1 MVIHTMTSS
10 MADRNIWE
18 VAVYRTIFN
27 ILVCIWLVLLSS
39 IISQCMDYGSN
50 RADLLHFWVCGALYK
65 MHSFVKG
72 ITLKRKL
79 CQSLRMPQILNSV
92 CSLITSQTP
101 SEYIHKNYDLTR
113 MIFDYQHTKWLSSEI
128 QPSHTSL
135 RKLCKQDGHQIILL
149 VHEYLCFKK
158 NVISYKMFFWGPG
171 SHSGT
176 MKIAISGVVK
186 LCQLADR
193 YSCFREY
200 VLPPSSR

>member
-1 MVIHTMTSS
+1 MPLLQPYVRSHKMTYFTIYNNSTNKLHTNILKMVIHTMTSS

-113 MIFDYQHTKWLSSEI
+113 MIFDYQHTK
-128 QPSHTSL
+128 
-135 RKLCKQDGHQIILL
+135 
-149 VHEYLCFKK
+149 
-158 NVISYKMFFWGPG
+158 
-171 SHSGT
+171 
-176 MKIAISGVVK
+176 
-186 LCQLADR
+186 
-193 YSCFREY
+193 
-200 VLPPSSR
+200 